1 MLTINQFKKGKMKTS
16 NKYRY
21 FFVLVVL
28 AALGFVSCSKDDET
42 VIVPKTTE
50 EYRLQMSEFVA
61 AEKAVVD
68 SCVIG
73 YNKGNFKVS
82 ATSNFNNYKT
92 AYLIVLNFADSVL
105 NSDSVTIAQ
114 IVAANKTLAQ
124 PGKNFN
130 GSLFI
135 SDRRPL
141 VEPIIAAEALNA
153 ATLVGSDPGQVS
165 QDAKTAYTAAI
176 TAAKATR
183 DASTTID
190 RQVADGVKILD
201 EATTTFNSAIIK

>member
-1 MLTINQFKKGKMKTS
+1 MKTS
-16 NKYRY
+16 DKYRY
-21 FFVLVVL
+21 FFILVLL
-28 AALGFVSCSKDDET
+28 ASLGFVSCSKDEET
-42 VIVPKTTE
+42 VIVPRTTE
-50 EYRLQMSEFVA
+50 DYRLQMSEFVA
-61 AEKAVVD
+61 FEKAVVD

-92 AYLIVLNFADSVL
+92 AYLTVLNFADSVL
-105 NSDSVTIAQ
+105 NNDSVTISQ

-130 GSLFI
+130 GSQFI

-141 VEPIIAAEALNA
+141 VDPIIAAEALNV
-153 ATLVGSDPGQVS
+153 ATPIGTDPGQVP

-190 RQVADGVKILD
+190 RQVEDGVKILD
-201 EATTTFNSAIIK
+201 EATKTFNSAIIK